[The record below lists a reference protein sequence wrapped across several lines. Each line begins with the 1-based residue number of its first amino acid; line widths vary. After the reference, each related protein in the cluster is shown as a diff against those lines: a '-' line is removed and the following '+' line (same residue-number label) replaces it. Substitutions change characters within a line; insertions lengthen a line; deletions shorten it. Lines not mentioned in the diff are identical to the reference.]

1 MKLFNKKSSQI
12 AGESIGHVGTS
23 QKYADNVVLNSSKGH
38 GFAAEK
44 ANHLKDRLAGKKA
57 LLVGGDNVKNGA
69 DRFVDGQLIQTKYC
83 ASGSKSIGECFDKN
97 GMFRYQGMQIEV
109 PSDQYESA
117 IQAMKSRI
125 EKGQVPGIH
134 DPDTA
139 SDIVRKGGFTY
150 QQAKNIAKAG
160 TIESLSY
167 DAVNGIQ
174 IAGSAMGL
182 TASISFAMSVWNGEN
197 VEIALQQACYEGI
210 KVGGIAWVGGIV
222 TTQLGRT
229 GIEQSLRSTT
239 DWMVKQLGSK
249 ASANIANALR
259 TSGSNIYGGAAMNHV
274 SKLMRGNIISGTVTT
289 LVLSSGDLANMFQG
303 RMSGAQVIK
312 NMTTTASSVAGG
324 TGGWMAGAAGGAAIG
339 SAIPII
345 GTAAGGIIGGIIG
358 SVGGGMA
365 AGKASS
371 AIMNQLIKED
381 AEEMLEIMNMA
392 FVKAAGDY
400 LLTQPEVTTC
410 IDLLKEDKSLPVILK
425 DMYASAD
432 RELFS
437 YKYLESKIE
446 QIVAEREHIFLP
458 SKKTIERELK
468 LYLKAIKRK
477 ERQKSVE
484 ESTRTIWG
492 EMKYMFNISF
502 DGRYGRINY
511 LNSLCIHITALILWF
526 ITLISIFGDTNDVT
540 YLGIFI
546 ALPIFGIFI
555 IRATSLRLHDRSLN
569 SWLSLLM
576 FIPYLNILFIASLL
590 LFSGDSKDNDYG
602 KPMPKG
608 HWLLSVSTC
617 LIVFIM
623 LMVVGI
629 FIAK

>member
-1 MKLFNKKSSQI
+1 MKLFKKKSSHV
-12 AGESIGHVGTS
+12 AGESIGHMGTS
-23 QKYADNVVLNSSKGH
+23 QIYADNVVFNGSKGH

-44 ANHLKDRLAGKKA
+44 ANHLKDRLMGKKA
-57 LLVGGDNVKNGA
+57 LLVGGDNAKNGA
-69 DRFVDGQLIQTKYC
+69 DRLVDGQLIQTKYC
-83 ASGSKSIGECFDKN
+83 ASGRKSINECFDKN
-97 GMFRYQGMQIEV
+97 GLFRYQGMQIEV

-117 IQAMKSRI
+117 IQAMQSKI
-125 EKGQVPGIH
+125 KNGQVPGIQ
-134 DPDTA
+134 DPEA
-139 SDIVRKGGFTY
+139 ANNIVRKGGFTY

-167 DAVNGIQ
+167 DSVNGIQ
-174 IAGSAMGL
+174 IAGNALGL
-182 TASISFAMSVWNGEN
+182 TASISFAISVWNGEN
-197 VEIALQQACYEGI
+197 VEIALQQACYEGM
-210 KVGGIAWVGGIV
+210 KVGRIAWVSGVV

-289 LVLSSGDLANMFQG
+289 LVLSSGDLANMFRG

-345 GTAAGGIIGGIIG
+345 GTFAGGIIGGIIG
-358 SVGGGMA
+358 SVSGGMA

-371 AIMNQLIKED
+371 AIMNQFIKED
-381 AEEMLEIMNMA
+381 AEEMLEIMNTA
-392 FVKAAGDY
+392 FVQAAEDY
-400 LLTQPEVTTC
+400 LLTQSEVTIC
-410 IDLLKEDKSLPVILK
+410 IDLLKEDNNLPAILK
-425 DMYASAD
+425 DMYASTD
-432 RELFS
+432 RYLFA
-437 YKYLESKIE
+437 YEYLEPKIE
-446 QIVAEREHIFLP
+446 QMVAEREHIFLP
-458 SKKTIERELK
+458 SKKIIERNLK
-468 LYLKAIKRK
+468 SYLKAIKRK
-477 ERQKSVE
+477 ERQKLVE
-484 ESTRTIWG
+484 KSIGTAWG
-492 EMKYMFNISF
+492 EMKYIFDISF

-511 LNSLCIHITALILWF
+511 LNSICVHITALMLWF
-526 ITLISIFGDTNDVT
+526 STLISIFGATNNAAYVG
-540 YLGIFI
+540 LSI

-569 SWLSLLM
+569 SWLSLLA

-590 LFSGDSKDNDYG
+590 FFPGESKDNKYG

-608 HWLLSVSTC
+608 HLSLSVLSCFIALIT
-617 LIVFIM
+617 LIV
-623 LMVVGI
+623 
-629 FIAK
+629 

>member
-1 MKLFNKKSSQI
+1 MKLFKKKSSHV
-12 AGESIGHVGTS
+12 AGESIGHMGTS
-23 QKYADNVVLNSSKGH
+23 QIYADNVVFNGSKGH

-44 ANHLKDRLAGKKA
+44 ANHLKDRLMGKKA
-57 LLVGGDNVKNGA
+57 LLVGGDNAKNGA
-69 DRFVDGQLIQTKYC
+69 DRLVDGQLIQTKYC
-83 ASGSKSIGECFDKN
+83 ASGRKSINECFDKN
-97 GMFRYQGMQIEV
+97 GLFRYQGMQIEV

-117 IQAMKSRI
+117 IQAMQSKI
-125 EKGQVPGIH
+125 KNGQVPGIQ
-134 DPDTA
+134 DPEA
-139 SDIVRKGGFTY
+139 ANNIVRKGGFTY

-167 DAVNGIQ
+167 DSVNGIQ
-174 IAGSAMGL
+174 IAGNALGL
-182 TASISFAMSVWNGEN
+182 TASISFAISVWNGEN
-197 VEIALQQACYEGI
+197 VEIALQQACYEGM
-210 KVGGIAWVGGIV
+210 KVGGIAWVSGVV

-289 LVLSSGDLANMFQG
+289 LVLSSGDLANMFRG

-345 GTAAGGIIGGIIG
+345 GTFAGGIIGGIIG
-358 SVGGGMA
+358 SVSGGMA

-371 AIMNQLIKED
+371 AIMNQFIKED
-381 AEEMLEIMNMA
+381 AEEMLEIMNTA
-392 FVKAAGDY
+392 FVQAAEDY
-400 LLTQPEVTTC
+400 LLTQSEVTIC
-410 IDLLKEDKSLPVILK
+410 IDLLKEDNNLPAILK
-425 DMYASAD
+425 DMYASTD
-432 RELFS
+432 RYLFA
-437 YKYLESKIE
+437 YEYLEPKIE
-446 QIVAEREHIFLP
+446 QMVAEREHIFLP
-458 SKKTIERELK
+458 SKKIIERNLK
-468 LYLKAIKRK
+468 SYLKAIKRK
-477 ERQKSVE
+477 ERQKLVE
-484 ESTRTIWG
+484 KSIGTAWG
-492 EMKYMFNISF
+492 EMKYIFDISF

-511 LNSLCIHITALILWF
+511 LNSICVHITALMLWF
-526 ITLISIFGDTNDVT
+526 STLISIFGATNNAAYVG
-540 YLGIFI
+540 LSI

-569 SWLSLLM
+569 SWLSLLA

-590 LFSGDSKDNDYG
+590 FFPGESKDNKYG

-608 HWLLSVSTC
+608 HLSLSVLSCFIALIT
-617 LIVFIM
+617 LIV
-623 LMVVGI
+623 
-629 FIAK
+629 